1 MVGNLTEQLFKSS
14 LVIGQQLLLGF
25 VYFDGADDNVFKGGE
40 EQLKIML
47 DLRCVCFDVCFD
59 LMGGWQCFVA
69 SDVLLD

>member
-40 EQLKIML
+40 E
-47 DLRCVCFDVCFD
+47 
-59 LMGGWQCFVA
+59 
-69 SDVLLD
+69 